1 MSVDNKTKQAA
12 TSTTARLQL
21 FAETCRQV
29 VIKEK
34 LAAPTPQS
42 IVELAKETRWGVDD
56 ILAMFDAHEQ
66 LPENVIFE
74 SQKLYE
80 EYMVEEY

>member
-1 MSVDNKTKQAA
+1 MSVDNKTKQAPT
-12 TSTTARLQL
+12 TSTAKLQL
-21 FAETCRQV
+21 FVETCKV
-29 VIKEK
+29 VVKEK

-42 IVELAKETRWGVDD
+42 IVELAQQVNWGVDD

-66 LPENVIFE
+66 LPETIIFE

-80 EYMVEEY
+80 EYMVEEH